1 MTNKAELT
9 YKEIKE
15 LLQEELDNLEEN
27 DYEELS
33 FEDD

>member
-1 MTNKAELT
+1 MTYKAELT

>member
-9 YKEIKE
+9 YQEIKE

-27 DYEELS
+27 DYKELS